1 MAALTTS
8 SLMFF
13 KTMNFLNNRFSTE
26 IRKLIKLVFI
36 EFKIPQDYFIT
47 MMLYFNLSFMNSA
60 FLYR

>member
-60 FLYR
+60 FLYI